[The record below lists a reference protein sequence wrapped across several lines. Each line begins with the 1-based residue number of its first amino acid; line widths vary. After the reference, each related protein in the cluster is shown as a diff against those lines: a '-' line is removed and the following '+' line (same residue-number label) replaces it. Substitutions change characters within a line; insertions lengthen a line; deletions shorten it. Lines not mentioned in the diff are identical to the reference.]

1 MTQAA
6 AKLLSERQFLTAG
19 GTETYLVFQQQFP
32 MRDFCAFEIFE
43 HEDALSKLED
53 QYLYPLISAV
63 DAHGHG
69 LLLDALVWRAHPD
82 YIEALGYPP
91 SDLSRLNELAL
102 ERTRAAVDV
111 WREREQRNAEDF
123 PVLITADIGPR
134 GDGYRVDDAPSSEAA
149 RAYHRAQLE
158 VLAGADTDAVCAWTM
173 TNANEAIGI
182 AQAAAEFELPIIIS
196 PTVETDGRLPDGT
209 TLREFIHRV
218 DDATEAAPVFYTVN
232 CAHPTHL
239 MPTLDAA
246 SVRNEDWLNRFQGF
260 RANSSKKSHEEL
272 DNSTELD
279 RGNPHELAEEVAAMT
294 RAHNLKL
301 VGGCCGTDME
311 HIAEIAR
318 ATSEVCL

>member
-1 MTQAA
+1 MTHEARQ
-6 AKLLSERQFLTAG
+6 LLSERQFLTAG

-32 MRDFCAFEIFE
+32 MREFCAFEVFE
-43 HEDALSKLED
+43 HEEALSELEA
-53 QYLYPLISAV
+53 QYLYPLMSAV

-69 LLLDALVWRAHPD
+69 LLLDTLVWRAHPD
-82 YIEALGYPP
+82 YIAALGYQPA
-91 SDLSRLNELAL
+91 DLKRLNELAL
-102 ERTRAAVDV
+102 TRTRAAVDV
-111 WREREQRNAEDF
+111 WREREQRTADDF
-123 PVLITADIGPR
+123 PVLIAADIGPR

-149 RAYHRAQLE
+149 LDYHRAQLRI
-158 VLAGADTDAVCAWTM
+158 LAGTDTDAVCAWTM

-182 AQAAAEFELPIIIS
+182 AQAAAEFDLPIIIS

-209 TLREFIHRV
+209 TLSDFIHRV
-218 DDATEAAPVFYTVN
+218 DDATKASPVFYTVN

-246 SVRNEDWLNRFQGF
+246 KARNEDWLNRFQGF

-279 RGNPHELAEEVAAMT
+279 RGNPRELAAEVAAMKKSHDL
-294 RAHNLKL
+294 RL
-301 VGGCCGTDME
+301 VGGCCGTDVE

-318 ATSEVCL
+318 ATSQE